1 VVSAAAACGLF
12 FSAGPLGL
20 AFWDSHSDHHGLT
33 LFTTGRRAELFAQ
46 VEPLVPPTARVFS
59 TDFVH
64 PRFTHHARSYD
75 YSDYARHSDIELT
88 KPVAGQDYYIVIDV
102 QHPYSTITSVDDVP
116 ELKAD
121 ARSWDVLRLVTDD
134 DGTLY
139 YIVLRRRSPSPAL
152 PADP

>member
-1 VVSAAAACGLF
+1 M
-12 FSAGPLGL
+12 
-20 AFWDSHSDHHGLT
+20 
-33 LFTTGRRAELFAQ
+33 
-46 VEPLVPPTARVFS
+46 
-59 TDFVH
+59 
-64 PRFTHHARSYD
+64 
-75 YSDYARHSDIELT
+75 T